1 MTNAITAELDIL
13 AEEFE
18 FLGSGP
24 EQLQH
29 VMDMGRALPSLPA
42 ADMNEANR
50 VPGCASPAWLVTEP
64 QADGRIVYRGM
75 SEALIPRGVIAVLL
89 RLFSDRTPADIL
101 AFDAR
106 AGLERL
112 GLASMLSMSRSNG
125 LASMV
130 ARIQRDA
137 AALNAPGQP
146 KP

>member
-1 MTNAITAELDIL
+1 MTDAIAAELDIL

-18 FLGSGP
+18 LLGTGP

-29 VMDMGRALPSLPA
+29 VMDMGRALPPLSSA
-42 ADMNEANR
+42 EMNEANR

-64 QADGRIVYRGM
+64 QPDGRIVFRGM

-89 RLFSDRTPADIL
+89 RLFSNRTPSEIL
-101 AFDAR
+101 ALDAR

-137 AALNAPGQP
+137 AALKDAG
-146 KP
+146 

>member
-1 MTNAITAELDIL
+1 MTDTIHAELDAL

-18 FLGSGP
+18 FLGDGP

-29 VMDMGRALPSLPA
+29 VMDMGRALPPLTSA
-42 ADMNEANR
+42 EMNAANR

-64 QADGRIVYRGM
+64 QADGRIVFRGA

-89 RLFSDRTPADIL
+89 RLFSGRMPEDIL
-101 AFDAR
+101 GFDAR

-125 LASMV
+125 LASMA
-130 ARIQRDA
+130 ARIHRDA
-137 AALNAPGQP
+137 AALAQAQP